1 MADKALRVLMASY
14 TEYDEM
20 PEKISSEGVEK
31 DLCFVG
37 LVGMIDPVRPEVKA
51 AIEECDSAGITPVMI
66 TGDHVDTAAAIGKE
80 LGILSEGRRA
90 ITGAMLNEMDDET
103 FEKEIEHIGVYA
115 RVQPEHKL
123 SLIHI

>member
-1 MADKALRVLMASY
+1 MIRCRRKYRLRPL
-14 TEYDEM
+14 
-20 PEKISSEGVEK
+20 KN
-31 DLCFVG
+31 DLCFIG

-51 AIEECDSAGITPVMI
+51 AIEECGSAGIIPVMI

-80 LGILSEGRRA
+80 LGILDGDRKA

-115 RVQPEHKL
+115 RVQPEHKTR
-123 SLIHI
+123 IVNMWKKKG